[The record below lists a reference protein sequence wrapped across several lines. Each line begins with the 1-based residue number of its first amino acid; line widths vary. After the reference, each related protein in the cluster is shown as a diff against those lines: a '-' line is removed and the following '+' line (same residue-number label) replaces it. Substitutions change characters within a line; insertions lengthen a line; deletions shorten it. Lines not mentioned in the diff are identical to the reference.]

1 MFGSAQATNSTDSDV
16 PFLPAMA
23 KRTASQAS
31 EPTVKEFPV
40 TALEDFDIGLFAA
53 KARGLKKD
61 GTRVFVTSYKHQKFT
76 VNLTTG
82 KKWLQVKYRI
92 QASDY
97 AQNDNKLKVKLIVND
112 DVASLI
118 SSVEEEVKK
127 VVLAEQKDAVW
138 HSALKDDVF
147 SANFVLEAK
156 EEKYLS
162 QCKARPFQ
170 KEVVM
175 ASGKEKVQPLLK
187 ANSGFM
193 GAKAKV
199 LVALENVWTMKKD
212 SDTSTV
218 GIEWKINHLM
228 VDLPEQMQYVI
239 PDVFADASWDDEE

>member
-1 MFGSAQATNSTDSDV
+1 MFGSAQATSSVASDV
-16 PFLPAMA
+16 PFLPTMA
-23 KRTASQAS
+23 KRTASQAA

-61 GTRVFVTSYKHQKFT
+61 GARVFTTSYNHQKFT

-112 DVASLI
+112 DVVSLI

-127 VVLAEQKDAVW
+127 VVLAEQKNAVW

-147 SANFVLEAK
+147 SANLVLEAK
-156 EEKYLS
+156 EEKYLT
-162 QCKARPFQ
+162 QCKVRPFQ
-170 KEVVM
+170 KEVVV
-175 ASGKEKVQPLLK
+175 ASGKEKIQPLLK
-187 ANSGFM
+187 ENSGFM

-199 LVALENVWTMKKD
+199 LVALESVWTMKKD
-212 SDTSTV
+212 GDAPTV
-218 GIEWKINHLM
+218 GIDWKINHLM
-228 VDLPEQMQYVI
+228 VDLPEQMHYVV

>member
-1 MFGSAQATNSTDSDV
+1 
-16 PFLPAMA
+16 MA
-23 KRTASQAS
+23 KRTASQAA

-61 GTRVFVTSYKHQKFT
+61 GTRVFSTSYNHQKFT

-112 DVASLI
+112 DVVSLI

-127 VVLAEQKDAVW
+127 VVLAEEKNAVW
-138 HSALKDDVF
+138 HSALKDDTF
-147 SANFVLEAK
+147 AANL
-156 EEKYLS
+156 
-162 QCKARPFQ
+162 
-170 KEVVM
+170 VM
-175 ASGKEKVQPLLK
+175 ASKSADYLTQCKVRPYQKDVVLVSGKEQLEPLLK
-187 ANSGFM
+187 ENSCFM

-199 LVALENVWTMKKD
+199 MVSLESVWVMKNDKD
-212 SDTSTV
+212 AKDAPTAGMTW
-218 GIEWKINHLM
+218 EINNLM
-228 VDLPEQMQYVI
+228 VDLPEQIRYVA